1 MTITLIASSKVKE
14 GNMEKAKE
22 VLKEIVPQIK
32 AAEPEL
38 LEYIPHTV
46 KGRKDKNTII
56 FYEKYADEDALNT
69 HMANLGKSLAKLL
82 PLMEPGMDLKT
93 CFEILD

>member
-1 MTITLIASSKVKE
+1 MPITIIATIKVKE

-22 VLKEIVPQIK
+22 VLKEVVPKIK
-32 AAEPEL
+32 EKEPGL

-56 FYEKYADEDALNT
+56 FYEKYEDKDALNK
-69 HMANLGKSLAKLL
+69 HMANLGKSLAELMPLL
-82 PLMEPGMDLKT
+82 EPGMDAKT
-93 CFEILD
+93 CFEIL